1 MILHCAKSRIKT
13 ESKTQGSQ
21 RQIKKTIL
29 LSKCAVPENKRSR
42 FIKNEKQL
50 HC

>member
-1 MILHCAKSRIKT
+1 MLLHCVKSRKKS
-13 ESKTQGSQ
+13 ENKTQGSQ

-29 LSKCAVPENKRSR
+29 LSKCAVSDNKRSR